1 METNRDIDW
10 REEKTASQCLEH
22 LYLSERL
29 ADVTFTF
36 ASQPLVKLPAHKFV
50 LSMRSNV
57 FEAMFYGSMA
67 ENSDTI
73 RFDDIDPEVM
83 KLLLRYVYTDE
94 TSLDGDRVLHCLY
107 AAKKY
112 NLGGLVKLCS
122 NYLKNKIDYGNVCTI
137 HEQAVFFAMNEL
149 QMQCFDY
156 IQENA
161 QPVLASPDFENLS
174 QQTLLR
180 LLSSNDF
187 GIAEEE
193 IFKSA
198 MRWAKHHCSMDGI
211 EATAEN
217 MRASLGDTLYQIRF
231 PLLDIGFFATSVTP
245 AGILRSEEQI
255 MLYQY
260 LATKGST
267 ELNKFIKEERRGKL
281 LVIDT
286 TQFSEH
292 DINENGYY
300 LEFTDP
306 IQPFSMNYLGRGGRG
321 GRVTHGRGGSRGGY
335 ARGSYQNYQVNQ
347 TNLASEQPQRLQTK
361 KSALKLVSISGDFV
375 QKVERVRDRSSADTD
390 IKFFKTADRITFTQP
405 LGNLDGL
412 CLSFVLYDDG
422 WGGSVYVNTT
432 LTVKG
437 ESIKLVQMPNG
448 TTSLSFS

>member
-1 METNRDIDW
+1 MQPRSIT
-10 REEKTASQCLEH
+10 LEGFF
-22 LYLSERL
+22 L
-29 ADVTFTF
+29 
-36 ASQPLVKLPAHKFV
+36 
-50 LSMRSNV
+50 
-57 FEAMFYGSMA
+57 
-67 ENSDTI
+67 
-73 RFDDIDPEVM
+73 
-83 KLLLRYVYTDE
+83 
-94 TSLDGDRVLHCLY
+94 
-107 AAKKY
+107 
-112 NLGGLVKLCS
+112 KLCS

-161 QPVLASPDFENLS
+161 QPVLASSDFENLS

-198 MRWAKHHCSMDGI
+198 MRWAKTHCSMDGI

-217 MRASLGDTLYQIRF
+217 MRNSLGEALYQIRF
-231 PLLDIGFFATSVTP
+231 PLLDIGFFATFVTP

-267 ELNKFIKEERRGKL
+267 EFNKFIKDERRGKL

-292 DINENGYY
+292 GINENDYY

-306 IQPFSMNYLGRGGRG
+306 MQPFSMNYLGRGAHEGRM
-321 GRVTHGRGGSRGGY
+321 VRGGSRGGY
-335 ARGSYQNYQVNQ
+335 ATRGGFQNYQVNQ
-347 TNLASEQPQRLQTK
+347 TNLASEQLQSLQTK
-361 KSALKLVSISGDFV
+361 KSALKLVSISGNFV
-375 QKVERVRDRSSADTD
+375 QKVERIRDLSSADTD
-390 IKFFKTADRITFTQP
+390 IKFFKTADTITFAQP
-405 LGNLDGL
+405 LGNLDGR
-412 CLSFVLYDDG
+412 CLSFVLYDHG
-422 WGGSVYVNTT
+422 WGQSVCVNTT

-448 TTSLSFS
+448 TTSLSVS